1 MKGKRVIYNWDYNY
15 IFTIDMVL
23 FIDADEIISKP
34 FYFIILPVKYF
45 HTVVR
50 RKYLPRHYVINNQ
63 SALLF
68 F

>member
-1 MKGKRVIYNWDYNY
+1 
-15 IFTIDMVL
+15 MVL

-34 FYFIILPVKYF
+34 FYFILPVKYF

-50 RKYLPRHYVINNQ
+50 RKYPPRHYVINNQ